1 MRKCAILVLFY
12 TQIYPK
18 IIFNISLCTDYKVSR
33 GSLVS
38 TRIAIK
44 TSQHPNSKTT
54 KDPMA
59 SMYKRAAELKSDP
72 KFVRMAVNDDLGLNS
87 YITITRH
94 LLAESIKVMR
104 LER

>member
-1 MRKCAILVLFY
+1 MPYLFY

-38 TRIAIK
+38 TRIAIT
-44 TSQHPNSKTT
+44 TSHPNSKIT

>member
-1 MRKCAILVLFY
+1 MPDLFY

-44 TSQHPNSKTT
+44 TSEHPNSKTT

>member
-1 MRKCAILVLFY
+1 MPYLFY

-44 TSQHPNSKTT
+44 TSHSNSKIT